1 MRLLAGIL
9 GAASAGLKR
18 VERHSLRPL
27 LQALRLPRHR
37 RAARAGAAAET
48 EELLVALLRE
58 RLRGRDAAGTGV
70 PEALGLPDDADAL
83 VAGLLDVPPRGAA
96 TVRLAAPGAD
106 PDAGAQAPRRRAA

>member
-58 RLRGRDAAGTGV
+58 RLRDRDTAGAVPAAPQHLTGPV
-70 PEALGLPDDADAL
+70 DAL
-83 VAGLLDVPPRGAA
+83 VAGLLDVPPRGTA